1 MTPFIAWCAQ
11 QFTLPKLKLP
21 KFKVPS
27 ALIGLSIAVLAGTAD
42 RQALAADPINTSAT
56 AVNIQLDQAKI
67 VKMPERTVTLVV
79 GNPLIA
85 DVSVQPGGIM
95 VITGK
100 SYGVTNVVALGR
112 GGEILMDNSVE
123 VSGPGGTIVVV
134 YRGIERESY
143 SCTPN
148 CERRITLGDTPAYFT
163 ANLTQTG
170 TLNTQAQGTAQ
181 PPK

>member
-1 MTPFIAWCAQ
+1 MAPFVAWCARQ
-11 QFTLPKLKLP
+11 INLRR
-21 KFKVPS
+21 
-27 ALIGLSIAVLAGTAD
+27 ALAGLSIVALSAATD
-42 RQALAADPINTSAT
+42 RQALAADPLLTSAT
-56 AVNIQLDQAKI
+56 TVNIQMDQAKI
-67 VKMPERTVTLVV
+67 VKMPERTATLVV

-112 GGEILMDNSVE
+112 TGEILMDSSVE
-123 VSGPGGTIVVV
+123 VSGPAGSIVVV

-148 CERRITLGDTPAYFT
+148 CERRITLGDTPTYFT
-163 ANLTQTG
+163 ANLTQSG
-170 TLNTQAQGTAQ
+170 TLNTQAQGVTPQ
-181 PPK
+181 TK